1 VVRALV
7 GLFAKNPFKPLQA
20 HMEMV
25 MVCVRLVPDLME
37 GVVAGDEARVKR
49 CRKEIT
55 RTEHE
60 ADLVKNELRD
70 NLPRT
75 LFMPVSRADLLEL
88 LHHQDD
94 IADGAEDA
102 AILADI
108 RPLRV
113 PEELGPRIVEFSRLC
128 VTAAETAE
136 DVVGKLDDLLETGFT
151 GPEADEVMK
160 LIAEVGQQEWEADKA
175 AFKLL
180 KEILREGGSGNCVDV
195 ILWMKLCEALG
206 NIANAAEQ
214 VANYLR
220 LMLAR

>member
-1 VVRALV
+1 
-7 GLFAKNPFKPLQA
+7 
-20 HMEMV
+20 MEMV
-25 MVCVRLVPDLME
+25 MGCVRLVPDLME
-37 GVVAGDEARVKR
+37 AVVAGDEIEVKR
-49 CRKEIT
+49 VRKEIT

-102 AILADI
+102 AILADMK
-108 RPLRV
+108 PLSV
-113 PEELGPRIVEFSRLC
+113 PDELGPRIVDFSRLC

-136 DVVGKLDDLLETGFT
+136 DVVGKLDDLLETGFA

-160 LIAEVGQQEWEADKA
+160 LIAQVGQQEWEADKT

-180 KEILREGGSGNCVDV
+180 KEILRDGGETNCVDV
-195 ILWMKLCEALG
+195 IVWMKLCEALG

>member
-1 VVRALV
+1 MVRALV

-25 MVCVRLVPDLME
+25 MECVALVPDLME
-37 GVVAGDEARVKR
+37 AIVDRDEDKIKAI
-49 CRKEIT
+49 RKEIT

-75 LFMPVSRADLLEL
+75 LFMPVSRSDLLEL

-102 AILADI
+102 AILSDMK
-108 RPLRV
+108 LLEL
-113 PEELGPRIVEFSRLC
+113 PEELGGDVVAYANMC
-128 VTAAETAE
+128 VRAARSAQEL
-136 DVVGKLDDLLETGFT
+136 VGKLDELLETGFT
-151 GPEADEVMK
+151 GPEADGVMK
-160 LIAEVGQQEWEADKA
+160 IIARIGQEEWEADKA

-180 KEILREGGSGNCVDV
+180 KSILNRADCSTCVDM

-206 NIANAAEQ
+206 DIANAAEQ
-214 VANYLR
+214 VANHLR
-220 LMLAR
+220 LLLAR

>member
-1 VVRALV
+1 MVRALV

-25 MVCVRLVPDLME
+25 MECVALVPDLMQAI
-37 GVVAGDEARVKR
+37 VARDEDKIKAI
-49 CRKEIT
+49 RKEIT

-75 LFMPVSRADLLEL
+75 LFMPVSRSDLLEL

-102 AILADI
+102 AILSDMK
-108 RPLRV
+108 LLEL
-113 PEELGPRIVEFSRLC
+113 PEDLGDDVVAYANMCVRAARSAQEL
-128 VTAAETAE
+128 
-136 DVVGKLDDLLETGFT
+136 VGKLDELLETGFT

-160 LIAEVGQQEWEADKA
+160 IIARIGQEEWEADKA

-180 KEILREGGSGNCVDV
+180 KSILNRADCNICVDM

-206 NIANAAEQ
+206 DIANAAEQ
-214 VANYLR
+214 VANHLR
-220 LMLAR
+220 LLLAR

>member
-25 MVCVRLVPDLME
+25 MSCVRLVPDLME
-37 GVVAGDEARVKR
+37 AVVAGDETEVKR
-49 CRKEIT
+49 VRKEIT

-75 LFMPVSRADLLEL
+75 LFMPVSRADLLQL

-108 RPLRV
+108 KRLGIPD
-113 PEELGPRIVEFSRLC
+113 ELGPRIVEFSRLC
-128 VTAAETAE
+128 VEAAETAE
-136 DVVGKLDDLLETGFT
+136 NVVGKLDDLLETGFT

-160 LIAEVGQQEWEADKA
+160 LIAHVGQQEWEADKT

-180 KEILREGGSGNCVDV
+180 KEILREGGTENCVDV

-206 NIANAAEQ
+206 NIANASEQ

>member
-1 VVRALV
+1 MVRALV

-25 MVCVRLVPDLME
+25 MGCVRLVPELME
-37 GVVAGDEARVKR
+37 AVVARDEIEVKR
-49 CRKEIT
+49 VRKEIT

-108 RPLRV
+108 KPLTL
-113 PEELGPRIVEFSRLC
+113 PGDLGPRIVEFARLC
-128 VTAAETAE
+128 VAAAETAE
-136 DVVGKLDDLLETGFT
+136 NVVGKLDDLLETGFT

-160 LIAEVGQQEWEADKA
+160 LIARVGQQEWEADKA

-180 KEILREGGSGNCVDV
+180 KEILRDGGSSNCVDV
-195 ILWMKLCEALG
+195 IVWMKLCEALG

>member
-1 VVRALV
+1 MVRALV

-25 MVCVRLVPDLME
+25 MECVALVPDLME
-37 GVVAGDEARVKR
+37 AIVARDEEKIKAI
-49 CRKEIT
+49 RKEIT

-75 LFMPVSRADLLEL
+75 LFMPVSRSDLLEL

-102 AILADI
+102 AILSDMKLLVLPEGLGDEVVAYANMCV
-108 RPLRV
+108 RAARSA
-113 PEELGPRIVEFSRLC
+113 EEL
-128 VTAAETAE
+128 
-136 DVVGKLDDLLETGFT
+136 VGKLDELLETGFT

-160 LIAEVGQQEWEADKA
+160 IIARIGQEEWEADKA

-180 KEILREGGSGNCVDV
+180 KAILNRADCDTCVDM

-206 NIANAAEQ
+206 DIANAAEQ
-214 VANYLR
+214 VANHLR
-220 LMLAR
+220 LLLAR

>member
-1 VVRALV
+1 MVRALV

-25 MVCVRLVPDLME
+25 MGCVALVPDLME
-37 GVVAGDEARVKR
+37 AIVARDEVKIKEL
-49 CRKEIT
+49 RKEIT

-75 LFMPVSRADLLEL
+75 LFMPVSRSDLLEL

-102 AILADI
+102 AILSDMKLLELPDDLGPEVVAYANMCV
-108 RPLRV
+108 RAARSA
-113 PEELGPRIVEFSRLC
+113 EEL
-128 VTAAETAE
+128 
-136 DVVGKLDDLLETGFT
+136 VGKLDELLETGFT

-160 LIAEVGQQEWEADKA
+160 IIARIGQEEWEADKA

-180 KEILREGGSGNCVDV
+180 KAILNHADSDTCVDV

-206 NIANAAEQ
+206 DIANAAEQ
-214 VANYLR
+214 VANHLR
-220 LMLAR
+220 LLLAR

>member
-1 VVRALV
+1 MVRALV

-25 MVCVRLVPDLME
+25 MGCVRLVPDLME
-37 GVVAGDEARVKR
+37 AVVAGDEIEVKR
-49 CRKEIT
+49 VRKEIT

-108 RPLRV
+108 KPLTL
-113 PEELGPRIVEFSRLC
+113 PDDLGPRVVEFAQLC
-128 VTAAETAE
+128 VTAAESAE
-136 DVVGKLDDLLETGFT
+136 DVVGRLDDLLETGFT

-160 LIAEVGQQEWEADKA
+160 MIAQVGQQEWEADKA

-180 KEILREGGSGNCVDV
+180 KEILRDGSTANCVDV
-195 ILWMKLCEALG
+195 IVWMKLCEALG